1 MHYQEIQIGKQEGN
15 LQYNGYWASFDCDLL
30 KNFSKGSLLH
40 CTRNFETNC
49 QDSLIG
55 MGNKG
60 ETKYPMSDVVSGEHE
75 LVEAQ
80 NQQNLKEKMKDA
92 ITMLSEWEKQ
102 YLPVQLI
109 IVPWDWK
116 SRDKPK

>member
-1 MHYQEIQIGKQEGN
+1 
-15 LQYNGYWASFDCDLL
+15 
-30 KNFSKGSLLH
+30 
-40 CTRNFETNC
+40 
-49 QDSLIG
+49 

-60 ETKYPMSDVVSGEHE
+60 ETKYPMSDVVSGEHG

-109 IVPWDWK
+109 IVP
-116 SRDKPK
+116 